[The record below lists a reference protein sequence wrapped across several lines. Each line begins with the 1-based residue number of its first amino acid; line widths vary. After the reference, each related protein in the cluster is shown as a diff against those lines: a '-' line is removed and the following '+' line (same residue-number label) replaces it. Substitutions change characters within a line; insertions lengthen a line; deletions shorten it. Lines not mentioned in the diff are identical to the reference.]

1 MGSISGSRR
10 FAVSPELA
18 RQRRD
23 DPGLVLPLMQAAGDL
38 APSVRLR
45 PTRAEDAD
53 FMFDL
58 YASTRAAE
66 LDRTGWDDT
75 TKLGFL
81 QMQFAAQSAYYARQ
95 FATAHFDIIE
105 ADGQPVG
112 RLYVLRNQAEIRII
126 DVTLLPSW
134 RNRGIGT
141 RLIRAIL
148 ERGAP
153 VCDPLRSQSSG
164 RSAYRLY
171 VRLGSRES
179 RATMSTCVCDTMR
192 SRQMT
197 QIADITIATSAGN
210 ASSTPSGIVS
220 PCRGTADHG
229 TARTEATPRC
239 SGCCHAG
246 EHGAKSPDPP
256 RVRQSASP
264 LT

>member
-1 MGSISGSRR
+1 
-10 FAVSPELA
+10 
-18 RQRRD
+18 
-23 DPGLVLPLMQAAGDL
+23 MQAAGDL
-38 APSVRLR
+38 APSLHLR
-45 PTRAEDAD
+45 PTRAEDVD
-53 FMFDL
+53 FLFDL

-148 ERGAP
+148 EEGRASM
-153 VCDPLRSQSSG
+153 RSVALSVE
-164 RSAYRLY
+164 RWNSAYRLY
-171 VRLGSRES
+171 VRLGFREES
-179 RATMSTCVCDTMR
+179 SDDVYVRMR
-192 SRQMT
+192 Y
-197 QIADITIATSAGN
+197 DTIAAGDEN
-210 ASSTPSGIVS
+210 
-220 PCRGTADHG
+220 RGT
-229 TARTEATPRC
+229 
-239 SGCCHAG
+239 
-246 EHGAKSPDPP
+246 
-256 RVRQSASP
+256 
-264 LT
+264 